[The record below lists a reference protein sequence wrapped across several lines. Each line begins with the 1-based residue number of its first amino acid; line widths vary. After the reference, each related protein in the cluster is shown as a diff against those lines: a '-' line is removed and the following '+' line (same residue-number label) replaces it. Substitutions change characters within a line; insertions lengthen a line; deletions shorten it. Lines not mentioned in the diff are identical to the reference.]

1 MILIFD
7 TSAAGKPKSYKI
19 PHTDTFNWPRMIH
32 ISWLAYDQNG
42 DLVEDKNHLIKN
54 HALEVPEDMLRF
66 HKLKLEDLEEQ
77 GRDIEDVL
85 GEFRDVVDKAD
96 YIFSFNLNYN
106 ESVVGAEY
114 VRHNINH
121 RLHQSERYCL
131 MQEATY
137 FCKIPGSEGRYKWP
151 TLTELHTKCFGA
163 GYVGP
168 NNARNDVLAAT
179 KCFNDLWKRGELDDL
194 F

>member
-7 TSAAGKPKSYKI
+7 TSAAGKPKKWKAPY
-19 PHTDTFNWPRMIH
+19 TDTFSWPRMIH
-32 ISWLAYDQNG
+32 LSWLCYDREGNLASDE
-42 DLVEDKNHLIKN
+42 DLLIKN
-54 HALEVPEDMLRF
+54 GALEIPEDMLRY
-66 HKLKLEDLEEQ
+66 HKLKLEDIEEKGVDLVEALEKFKA
-77 GRDIEDVL
+77 I
-85 GEFRDVVDKAD
+85 VDQSD

-106 ESVVGAEY
+106 ENVVGAEY

-131 MQEATY
+131 MRESTY
-137 FCKIPGSEGRYKWP
+137 FCKIQGKDGGYKWP
-151 TLTELHTKCFGA
+151 TLTELHTRCFGA
-163 GYVGP
+163 GYAGP

-179 KCFNDLWKRGELDDL
+179 KCFNYMWTEGELEDL